1 MNIFN
6 NPFYYRLVQQL
17 QAWDFRVCAVFV
29 LDAGY
34 MVDAARFLSGS
45 LAALATMVQLE
56 VSNKLF
62 I

>member
-1 MNIFN
+1 M
-6 NPFYYRLVQQL
+6 
-17 QAWDFRVCAVFV
+17 CATFV

-56 VSNKLF
+56 VLHHSANLLT
-62 I
+62 

>member
-1 MNIFN
+1 M
-6 NPFYYRLVQQL
+6 
-17 QAWDFRVCAVFV
+17 CAVFV

-56 VSNKLF
+56 VGNYTSNLQNF
-62 I
+62 PIVFDLVHNIERVECHH